1 MNTSASLD
9 SAASYGDLYVRN
21 SGTNTSTTV
30 DIVAIALANKTI
42 SSATQSMHRQFDR
55 FLEVFA

>member
-1 MNTSASLD
+1 MNTSASMD

-21 SGTNTSTTV
+21 SGTSIAATV
-30 DIVAIALANKTI
+30 DIVAVALANKTI
-42 SSATQSMHRQFDR
+42 SSATESMHRQFDR